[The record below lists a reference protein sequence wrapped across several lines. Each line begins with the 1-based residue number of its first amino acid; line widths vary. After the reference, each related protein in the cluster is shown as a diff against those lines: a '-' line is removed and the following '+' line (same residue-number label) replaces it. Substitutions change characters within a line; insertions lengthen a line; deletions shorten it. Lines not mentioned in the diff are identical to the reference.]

1 MSETKLDTIPHTRIV
16 HAVPRLKKLK
26 QHKKMLSTLYESYKD
41 NIEEPY
47 KQEFRKTLFGPN
59 KQHPLHLNLG
69 DHTSTTRDSV
79 LKKHQH
85 HSAMGAQTHKNSSMG
100 ALTSK
105 KQSPKLKDFNSA
117 LPSSQYRNP
126 SSLGVDED

>member
-1 MSETKLDTIPHTRIV
+1 V

-85 HSAMGAQTHKNSSMG
+85 NSAMGAQTHKNSSMG

>member
-1 MSETKLDTIPHTRIV
+1 
-16 HAVPRLKKLK
+16 
-26 QHKKMLSTLYESYKD
+26 MLSTLYESYKD

-59 KQHPLHLNLG
+59 KQHLLHLNLG
-69 DHTSTTRDSV
+69 DHTSTTRDSG
-79 LKKHQH
+79 LKKNQH
-85 HSAMGAQTHKNSSMG
+85 HSAMGNQTHKNSSMG

-117 LPSSQYRNP
+117 IPSSQYRNP
-126 SSLGVDED
+126 SKVSVDEEQSVSRKRKKVHRDKSVESTHSL